1 MDLFRQILGIGTAFA
16 LLGGVLWWLR
26 RRGLLE
32 LAGHVRTRKIAHRLE
47 LAERVALTPQHS
59 LFVVR
64 VSDRALVLGA
74 SPQGFRVL
82 ANLPWAEMEKAG

>member
-1 MDLFRQILGIGTAFA
+1 MR
-16 LLGGVLWWLR
+16 
-26 RRGLLE
+26 
-32 LAGHVRTRKIAHRLE
+32 RLE
-47 LAERVALTPQHS
+47 LAERLALTPQHS

-82 ANLPWAEMEKAG
+82 ANIRWAEMEKAG